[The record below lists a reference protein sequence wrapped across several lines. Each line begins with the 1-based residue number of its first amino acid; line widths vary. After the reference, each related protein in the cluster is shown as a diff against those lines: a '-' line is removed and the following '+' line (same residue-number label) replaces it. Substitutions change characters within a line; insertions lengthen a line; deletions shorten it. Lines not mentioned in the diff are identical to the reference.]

1 MNRKILCVLAAVVL
15 IGILPC
21 TTCPGQLNVGDYV
34 APVSM
39 VSGNSIVGITPGGT
53 VKTLFSMPFPVMAL
67 TMATDNVNMAV
78 LGMDSTSRMALLA
91 TVTPTGAVTTLAKFN
106 SYIYE
111 NLAVDPAGFYMV
123 PIGSGGI
130 QVLRIDRLG
139 TITTILPKPAIGKGK
154 PRGIAVDINSGG
166 YVVGEI
172 PNLYLIAPDGSS
184 KTLHTNV
191 SINNS
196 IDIMSDARTGLAV
209 ISQQNSL
216 VSVDTVSGV
225 MTTLRG
231 GFSGC
236 FPGLAYDRARDEWV
250 LAGSCANTNFNVY
263 RVDRNGGL
271 TTLTPLVGA
280 GDIEVYGSR
289 HIIAAGD
296 PVPGSPLSMRFK
308 EPGSPGALYL
318 AAASLSTNPGIPTP
332 AGIVDLT
339 PDSLFF
345 LSQVAPALFV
355 NFMGVLDVNGSA
367 VASVVIPGNPQ
378 LKGLRFYV
386 SFVTVKGSAIS
397 AIANTAG
404 FTIK

>member
-1 MNRKILCVLAAVVL
+1 MNRMILCVLAAALL

-21 TTCPGQLNVGDYV
+21 APCPGQLSVGDYV
-34 APVSM
+34 APVS
-39 VSGNSIVGITPGGT
+39 SGNSIVGITPGGT
-53 VKTLFSMPFPVMAL
+53 VKTLFAMPFPVTAL
-67 TMATDNVNMAV
+67 TMATDNVDMAV
-78 LGMDSTSRMALLA
+78 LGWDSTSSMAILA
-91 TVTPTGAVTTLAKFN
+91 TVTPTGTVSTVAKFS

-111 NLAVDPAGFYMV
+111 NLTVDPAGFYMV
-123 PIGSGGI
+123 PIGAGGI
-130 QVLRIDRLG
+130 FVLRIDRFG
-139 TITTILPKPAIGKGK
+139 TVTTISPKPAVGKGK
-154 PRGIAVDINSGG
+154 PRGIAVDIGSGG

-184 KTLHTNV
+184 KTIHTNV

-196 IDIMSDARTGLAV
+196 IDIMSDARTGTAV
-209 ISQQNSL
+209 IAQQNSL

-231 GFSGC
+231 GFNGC
-236 FPGLAYDRARDEWV
+236 FPGLAYDRVRDEWV

-263 RVDRNGGL
+263 RVDRSGALN
-271 TTLTPLVGA
+271 TVTNLVGA

-296 PVPGSPLSMRFK
+296 PTPGSTLSMRFK

-339 PDSLFF
+339 PDQLFY
-345 LSQVAPALFV
+345 LSQVAPTLFV
-355 NFMGVLDVNGSA
+355 NFMGVLDTNGSA
-367 VASVVIPGNPQ
+367 VASVVVPAIAQ
-378 LKGLRFYV
+378 LRGLRFYV
-386 SFVTVKGSAIS
+386 SFVAIKVTTIS